1 MTTQHTPGDDD
12 GMYRFIKDLVA
23 TADEVIDRHEEA
35 GAVVHRAD
43 PHLHM
48 DLIASIAREPKGFF
62 FELLVQARRALT
74 KGDVEVAADRLK
86 AAVDLANRH
95 EEVAEMTGL
104 VKGIATMQRL
114 LTPETDTRMIVAIE
128 QQLAGIEAE
137 MKESMEG

>member
-1 MTTQHTPGDDD
+1 M
-12 GMYRFIKDLVA
+12 
-23 TADEVIDRHEEA
+23 
-35 GAVVHRAD
+35 
-43 PHLHM
+43 
-48 DLIASIAREPKGFF
+48 
-62 FELLVQARRALT
+62 
-74 KGDVEVAADRLK
+74 
-86 AAVDLANRH
+86 ANRH